1 MAGVSAL
8 DGIVR
13 EDLAGERVLVAHV
26 HRAEPLT
33 KSDPPQVASIIIREP
48 LPPEHHEHT
57 VEEAYV
63 RFRDDAERI
72 HAALSHAL
80 PGGTLDAL
88 FALLAAERASA
99 YVVPGQWHDGARNL
113 RALVEQT
120 RELVDLFAGEQT
132 RPAVRTCPTCQ
143 HLTEVHDD
151 DGTCVTCVSA
161 HADGTRIDGPCQ

>member
-1 MAGVSAL
+1 MGGVSAL

-26 HRAEPLT
+26 HRAEPFT
-33 KSDPPQVASIIIREP
+33 KGDPPQVASIIIREP

-72 HAALSHAL
+72 HAALSHAC

-88 FALLAAERASA
+88 FALMAAERASA

-120 RELVDLFAGEQT
+120 RELVEVFGGEAT
-132 RPAVRTCPTCQ
+132 RPETRDEAARTFTDRCWRCGVARAEHGAAEP
-143 HLTEVHDD
+143 
-151 DGTCVTCVSA
+151 
-161 HADGTRIDGPCQ
+161 ADHEWAGGPQ